1 MMSSEMSEWLD
12 GLITELRKFGSE
24 ATRVEVKAA
33 IGGLPSSA
41 KESLSAFSN
50 SPGGGAL
57 ILGLD
62 DTPGFRAVG
71 LQNPRKLL
79 TDLAHMCRDDITPPL
94 QPEIFIGEVDG
105 LHVVVAQISELP
117 REQKPSYV
125 TKQGLNRGTYIRVAD
140 SDRRLTAEE
149 VHQLIA
155 ERGQPIFD
163 TEPVEGASVEDLDSH
178 AVDTYVA
185 RLREQNPRLW
195 GTEPVET
202 ILRMNRVIVPDS
214 TGEFR
219 PSLAGL
225 LSLGHFPQQ
234 YFPQLNLTFVHY
246 PTVTGESSPSGVRF
260 LDNVSANG
268 SIPYMAR
275 ETLAAIQRNMTRRA
289 LITGTGRRDVWE
301 YPPEAL
307 REAIVNALVHRDLS
321 PGSRGTQVQ
330 VELYPDRLKIQNP
343 GGLFG
348 SLDVNRLG
356 EEGRSSARNALLL
369 RLLEEVYVPGEDRTV
384 CENRGSGIR
393 AMISSLR
400 RAGMGPPHFRDRV
413 TSFEVVMP
421 NHALLDDDTVH
432 WLNAL
437 GREGIRDSQCIAL
450 ALMKHGEVLDNSK
463 YRAATGV
470 NDSRVAT
477 FELQDLVARELV
489 DQTGRRGG
497 ARYTL
502 SGFARLVGSHE
513 SRRRPRPN
521 RRRQIIEALAHLGD
535 LSKAEIAQTIGA
547 SEKTAEHWLGRLKRD
562 GEIEVIGGKT
572 RSKNTRYVLSQQLR
586 ISFDEAAAPEESRHN
601 LP

>member
-1 MMSSEMSEWLD
+1 MSKWLD
-12 GLITELRKFGSE
+12 GLITELRKFGAE

-33 IGGLPSSA
+33 GGGLPSSA
-41 KESLSAFSN
+41 KESLSAFCN
-50 SPGGGAL
+50 SPGGGTL
-57 ILGLD
+57 VLGLD
-62 DTPGFRAVG
+62 DSPGFRPIG

-79 TDLAHMCRDDITPPL
+79 SDLAAMCRDDLTPPL
-94 QPEIFIGEVDG
+94 QPHVSIDEIDG
-105 LHVVVAQISELP
+105 FPVVVAQIIELP
-117 REQKPSYV
+117 REQKPCYV

-155 ERGQPIFD
+155 ERGQPVFD
-163 TEPVEGASVEDLDSH
+163 AEPVDGTTIEDLDTLAIETFVS
-178 AVDTYVA
+178 

-195 GTEPVET
+195 QNEAVDT
-202 ILRMNRVIVPDS
+202 ILRMNRVIVSDS
-214 TGEFR
+214 SGTYR
-219 PSLAGL
+219 PSLGGL
-225 LSLGHFPQQ
+225 LSLGHYPQQ
-234 YFPQLNLTFVHY
+234 FFPQLNVTFVHY
-246 PTVTGESSPSGVRF
+246 PTVTGESSLSGVRF
-260 LDNVSANG
+260 LDNASING

-275 ETLAAIQRNMTRRA
+275 EALAVIQRNMTRRA
-289 LITGTGRRDVWE
+289 LITGEGRRDVWE

-330 VELYPDRLKIQNP
+330 IELYPDRLRIQNP

-348 SLDVNRLG
+348 SLDINSLG

-369 RLLEEVYVPGEDRTV
+369 KLLEEVYVPGEERAV

-400 RAGMGPPHFRDRV
+400 RAGMGPPVFRDKV
-413 TSFEVVMP
+413 TSFEVLMP
-421 NHALLDDDTVH
+421 NHALLDDETVL

-450 ALMKHGEVLDNSK
+450 ALMKRGEVLDNSK

-470 NDSRVAT
+470 YDSRVAY

-489 DQTGRRGG
+489 DQTGSRGG

-502 SGFARLVGSHE
+502 SEYARLVGTHE
-513 SRRRPRPN
+513 ARRRPRPN
-521 RRRQIIEALAHLGD
+521 RRRQILEALAHLGD
-535 LSKAEIAQTIGA
+535 LSKAEIAQVIGA
-547 SEKTAEHWLGRLKRD
+547 TEKTTEHWLGRLKRN
-562 GEIEVIGGKT
+562 GEIEVTGGKT
-572 RSKNTRYVLSQQLR
+572 RSKNTRYALSHQLR
-586 ISFDEAAAPEESRHN
+586 MDFEKDADFER
-601 LP
+601 

>member
-1 MMSSEMSEWLD
+1 MADWLE

-33 IGGLPSSA
+33 ASGLPASA
-41 KESLSAFSN
+41 RESLAAFCN
-50 SPGGGAL
+50 SPGGGTL

-62 DTPGFRAVG
+62 DTPGFRPVG
-71 LQNPRKLL
+71 LPDARKLQ
-79 TDLAHMCRDDITPPL
+79 TDLAAMCREDLTPPL
-94 QPEIFIGEVDG
+94 QPNIFIGQVDG
-105 LHVVVAQISELP
+105 SPVVVAQIVELP
-117 REQKPSYV
+117 REQKPCYI
-125 TKQGLNRGTYIRVAD
+125 TAKGLNRGTYIRVAD

-155 ERGQPIFD
+155 ERGQPVFD
-163 TEPVEGASVEDLDSH
+163 TEAVGDAAVADLDGA
-178 AVDTYVA
+178 AVDGYVS

-195 GTEPVET
+195 ANESVET
-202 ILRMNRVIVPDS
+202 ILRMNRVVVPDAA
-214 TGEFR
+214 GEYR

-234 YFPQLNLTFVHY
+234 YFPQLNVTFVHF
-246 PTVTGESSPSGVRF
+246 PTITGESTPSGVRF
-260 LDNVSANG
+260 LDNVSMNG

-275 ETLAAIQRNMTRRA
+275 EALAVIQRNMTRRS
-289 LITGTGRRDVWE
+289 LITGEGRRDVWE

-330 VELYPDRLKIQNP
+330 IELYPDRLRIQNP

-356 EEGRSSARNALLL
+356 EEGRSSARNSLLL
-369 RLLEEVYVPGEDRTV
+369 KLLEEVSVPGEDRTV

-400 RAGMGPPHFRDRV
+400 RAGMGPPLFKDRV
-413 TSFEVVMP
+413 TSFEVLMP
-421 NHALLDDDTVH
+421 NHALLDDETVL
-432 WLNAL
+432 WLSTL

-450 ALMKHGEVLDNSK
+450 ALMRRGEVLDNSK

-470 NDSRVAT
+470 SDSRVAY

-489 DQTGRRGG
+489 DQTGSRGG

-502 SGFARLVGSHE
+502 SEYAKSVGTHE
-513 SRRRPRPN
+513 ARRRPRPN
-521 RRRQIIEALAHLGD
+521 RRLQIIEALAHLGD

-547 SEKTAEHWLGRLKRD
+547 SEKTAEHWLGRLKRN
-562 GEIEVIGGKT
+562 GEIEVIGGKN
-572 RSKNTRYVLSQQLR
+572 RSKNTRYILSQQLR
-586 ISFDEAAAPEESRHN
+586 LLLEDAETTGQ
-601 LP
+601 